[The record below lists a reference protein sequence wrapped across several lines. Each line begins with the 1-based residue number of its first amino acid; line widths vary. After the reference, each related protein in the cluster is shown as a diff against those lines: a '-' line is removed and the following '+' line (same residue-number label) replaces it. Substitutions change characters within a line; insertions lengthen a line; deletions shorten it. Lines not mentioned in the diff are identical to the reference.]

1 MKASNPY
8 SLYQNSSKG
17 IRVVESQNQ
26 TRSRTVNRDKVPKK
40 KMELEIIEEEKMI
53 RGERGLKTIRG
64 EKEEEA
70 EDPELAACKQRL
82 REDLH
87 RKRQKDRRL

>member
-1 MKASNPY
+1 MKANNPY

-26 TRSRTVNRDKVPKK
+26 TRSQTVNRDKVPKK
-40 KMELEIIEEEKMI
+40 KMELEIIEKEREEEMV

-64 EKEEEA
+64 ERGLRMMREDRKEERKEKA
-70 EDPELAACKQRL
+70 EDPELTACK
-82 REDLH
+82 
-87 RKRQKDRRL
+87 

>member
-1 MKASNPY
+1 M
-8 SLYQNSSKG
+8 
-17 IRVVESQNQ
+17 
-26 TRSRTVNRDKVPKK
+26 NRDRASKRKI
-40 KMELEIIEEEKMI
+40 ELEMIEEEKMV

-87 RKRQKDRRL
+87 RKRQKERKL

>member
-17 IRVVESQNQ
+17 IRVAESQNQ

-40 KMELEIIEEEKMI
+40 KMELEIIEEERENEI
-53 RGERGLKTIRG
+53 VRGERGMKMIR
-64 EKEEEA
+64 EE
-70 EDPELAACKQRL
+70 RGL
-82 REDLH
+82 RVIREE
-87 RKRQKDRRL
+87 R